1 MPFAVQEP
9 FDERGL
15 SPALQ
20 YYEQARRLMENG
32 DTEQAVGLF
41 QKSAVESPHFKTF
54 ELLGECLLRLK
65 RFSEAIP
72 YLAAAAAMNRGVR
85 APAILAE
92 AWLALERYDEAL
104 EAAEAA
110 LLRDPTNKGALK
122 IRKTVEGR
130 SVLGQ
135 VPNPTG
141 E

>member
-1 MPFAVQEP
+1 
-9 FDERGL
+9 
-15 SPALQ
+15 
-20 YYEQARRLMENG
+20 MENG

-110 LLRDPTNKGALK
+110 LLRDPMNKGALK
-122 IRKTVEGR
+122 VRKIVEGR
-130 SVLGQ
+130 SVPGQ
-135 VPNPTG
+135 VPNSTG